1 MASSAENPDPT
12 SDTPPTT
19 PTDPSATPPVSP
31 PGTAG
36 RADTTARAADAVEGA
51 EADAGAAGAAAA
63 VRMLRRAELGGGAMP
78 RWLPRA
84 MLLALLGVGL
94 FQLADWAFHQLIDLF
109 VMLLVAFFLSLAM
122 EPAVDRMAAR
132 GVRRGLGTFLVF
144 TGLALAVAGFLASLG
159 TLLVDQ
165 ITQIAGRLPQL
176 LQDLITW
183 VNHTFHTDLSLDQ
196 LQHQVL
202 KDSGTIEKYAQQ
214 AADNVWGVTG
224 TVIGGLF
231 QAFTVGL
238 FTFYFTAEGPR
249 VRRTV
254 CSLLPPSKQGE
265 VLRAW
270 EIALAKT
277 GGYLYSRALLALI
290 STLAHWA
297 FFAVIDLPYAAA
309 LAVWVGVMSQFV
321 PTIGTYLAGALP
333 VLVGLTVR
341 PVDALWVL
349 VFVTVYQQVE
359 NYLLHPRITAR
370 TVDVH
375 PAVAF
380 GSVIAGAALLGA
392 VGALIAI
399 PVAATLQ
406 GFVGTYVRRY
416 EVEDDPRID
425 RGEERRE
432 RRRHT
437 VRRLR
442 RMVSGGS
449 DASDGAGGA
458 RGSDGAGGSDGSNG
472 SGGPGRERE
481 EPPGE

>member
-1 MASSAENPDPT
+1 MASSAETPDQL
-12 SDTPPTT
+12 SDEHL
-19 PTDPSATPPVSP
+19 PVSAP
-31 PGTAG
+31 PGTQSG
-36 RADTTARAADAVEGA
+36 GDTADPTGHR
-51 EADAGAAGAAAA
+51 
-63 VRMLRRAELGGGAMP
+63 LRRGGAGSGAMP
-78 RWLPRA
+78 RWLPKA
-84 MLLALLGVGL
+84 MLLALVGVGL
-94 FQLADWAFHQLIDLF
+94 FQLADWAFHQLINLF

-132 GVRRGLGTFLVF
+132 GVRRGVGTFLVF
-144 TGLALAVAGFLASLG
+144 IGVGLAVAGFLTALG
-159 TLLVDQ
+159 TLMVDQ
-165 ITQIAGRLPQL
+165 VTQVAGKLPQML
-176 LQDLITW
+176 HDVIDWT
-183 VNHTFHTDLSLDQ
+183 NHTFHTELSLDQ

-224 TVIGGLF
+224 TVVGGLF

-254 CSLLPPSKQGE
+254 CSMLPPTKQAE

-277 GGYLYSRALLALI
+277 GGYLYSRAVLALV
-290 STLAHWA
+290 STLGHWA
-297 FFAVIDLPYAAA
+297 FFTIIGLPYAAA
-309 LAVWVGVMSQFV
+309 LSVWVGVMSQFV

-333 VLVGLTVR
+333 VLVALTGQ
-341 PVDALWVL
+341 PVDAVWVL
-349 VFVTVYQQVE
+349 GFVIVYQQIE
-359 NYLLHPRITAR
+359 NYLLHPRITAK

-380 GSVIAGAALLGA
+380 GAVIAGAALLGA

-399 PVAATLQ
+399 PAAATLQ

-425 RGEERRE
+425 RGEERRQ
-432 RRRHT
+432 RRREA

-442 RMVSGGS
+442 QMVSGGPA
-449 DASDGAGGA
+449 DAGAE
-458 RGSDGAGGSDGSNG
+458 
-472 SGGPGRERE
+472 PEERRSE
-481 EPPGE
+481 V

>member
-1 MASSAENPDPT
+1 MARSAEQQN
-12 SDTPPTT
+12 SDRSAQVADEAAGPP
-19 PTDPSATPPVSP
+19 PASP
-31 PGTAG
+31 PGPPEGPTGARTAG
-36 RADTTARAADAVEGA
+36 DGLWGTG
-51 EADAGAAGAAAA
+51 
-63 VRMLRRAELGGGAMP
+63 MP

-84 MLLALLGVGL
+84 MVLALVLVGV

-109 VMLLVAFFLSLAM
+109 VMLLVSFFLSLAL

-132 GVRRGLGTFLVF
+132 GVRRGIGTFLVF
-144 TGLALAVAGFLASLG
+144 VAVAIAVAGFLTALG

-165 ITQIAGRLPQL
+165 VAKIAGDLPHL
-176 LQDLITW
+176 LDNLIAW
-183 VNHTFHTDLSLDQ
+183 INSTFHQDLSLDE
-196 LQHQVL
+196 LQKKLL
-202 KDSGTIEKYAQQ
+202 KDSGAIETYAQQ
-214 AADNVWGVTG
+214 AADNVWGVSSTL
-224 TVIGGLF
+224 IGGLF

-238 FTFYFTAEGPR
+238 FTFYFTADGPR

-254 CSLLPPSKQGE
+254 CSMLPPAKQAE

-277 GGYLYSRALLALI
+277 GGYLYSRALLAVVSALG
-290 STLAHWA
+290 HWVM
-297 FFAVIDLPYAAA
+297 FALLDLPYAAA

-333 VLVGLTVR
+333 VLVALTTSQ

-349 VFVTVYQQVE
+349 AFVVVYQQIE

-399 PVAATLQ
+399 PAAATLQ

-416 EVEDDPRID
+416 EVATDPRID
-425 RGEERRE
+425 RGEQRRHRRE
-432 RRRHT
+432 LRREAA
-437 VRRLR
+437 RRLR
-442 RMVSGGS
+442 RMVGGDSG
-449 DASDGAGGA
+449 
-458 RGSDGAGGSDGSNG
+458 RK
-472 SGGPGRERE
+472 
-481 EPPGE
+481 

>member
-1 MASSAENPDPT
+1 
-12 SDTPPTT
+12 
-19 PTDPSATPPVSP
+19 
-31 PGTAG
+31 
-36 RADTTARAADAVEGA
+36 
-51 EADAGAAGAAAA
+51 
-63 VRMLRRAELGGGAMP
+63 MP

-84 MLLALLGVGL
+84 LVLALVLAGL
-94 FQLADWAFHQLIDLF
+94 FKLADWAFHQLIDLF
-109 VMLLVAFFLSLAM
+109 VMLLVSFFLSLAM

-144 TGLALAVAGFLASLG
+144 IGLAVAVAGFLAALG

-165 ITQIAGRLPQL
+165 VTQVAGRLPHL
-176 LQDLITW
+176 LDDLIEW
-183 VNHTFHTDLSLDQ
+183 INRTFHQNLSLDQ

-202 KDSGTIEKYAQQ
+202 QDSGTIEKYAQQ
-214 AADNVWGVTG
+214 AADNAWGVSS

-238 FTFYFTAEGPR
+238 FTFYFTADGPR

-254 CSLLPPSKQGE
+254 CSLLPPDKQGE

-277 GGYLYSRALLALI
+277 GGYLYSRALLALV
-290 STLAHWA
+290 STVAHWIM
-297 FFAVIDLPYAAA
+297 FQILGLPYAVA
-309 LAVWVGVMSQFV
+309 LGVWVGVMSQFV
-321 PTIGTYLAGALP
+321 PTIGTYIAGALP
-333 VLVGLTVR
+333 VLVALTVQ
-341 PVDALWVL
+341 PSDALWVL
-349 VFVTVYQQVE
+349 AFVIVYQQVE

-399 PVAATLQ
+399 PAAATLQ

-416 EVEDDPRID
+416 EVTTDPRID
-425 RGEERRE
+425 RGTAWRE
-432 RRRHT
+432 RRRLAA
-437 VRRLR
+437 RRLR
-442 RMVSGGS
+442 RMVGAP
-449 DASDGAGGA
+449 DTEEPAGGGDL
-458 RGSDGAGGSDGSNG
+458 GSQGESAGQGV
-472 SGGPGRERE
+472 GGGER
-481 EPPGE
+481 

>member
-1 MASSAENPDPT
+1 MASSAETPDRL
-12 SDTPPTT
+12 SDEHLPASTP
-19 PTDPSATPPVSP
+19 
-31 PGTAG
+31 AG
-36 RADTTARAADAVEGA
+36 RRDDGDTADP
-51 EADAGAAGAAAA
+51 AGPQP
-63 VRMLRRAELGGGAMP
+63 RRGDWNSRAMP

-84 MLLALLGVGL
+84 MLLALVCVGL
-94 FQLADWAFHQLIDLF
+94 FQLADWAFHQLINLF

-144 TGLALAVAGFLASLG
+144 IGVGLAVAGFLTALG

-165 ITQIAGRLPQL
+165 VTQVAGKLPQML
-176 LQDLITW
+176 HDLIDW
-183 VNHTFHTDLSLDQ
+183 VNRTFHTELSLDQ

-202 KDSGTIEKYAQQ
+202 QDSGTIEKYAQQ

-224 TVIGGLF
+224 TVVGGLF

-238 FTFYFTAEGPR
+238 FTFYFTADGPR

-254 CSLLPPSKQGE
+254 CSMLPPAKQGE

-277 GGYLYSRALLALI
+277 GGYLYSRAVLAFV

-297 FFAVIDLPYAAA
+297 FFQIIGLPYAAA

-333 VLVGLTVR
+333 VLVALSDR

-349 VFVTVYQQVE
+349 VFVTVYQQIE
-359 NYLLHPRITAR
+359 NYLLHPRITAK

-380 GSVIAGAALLGA
+380 GAVIAGAALLGA

-399 PVAATLQ
+399 PAAATLQ

-432 RRRHT
+432 RRRHA

-442 RMVSGGS
+442 RMVSGS
-449 DASDGAGGA
+449 AADDRAED
-458 RGSDGAGGSDGSNG
+458 R
-472 SGGPGRERE
+472 SGD
-481 EPPGE
+481 

>member
-1 MASSAENPDPT
+1 MASSAETPDPT
-12 SDTPPTT
+12 PDT
-19 PTDPSATPPVSP
+19 A
-31 PGTAG
+31 PG
-36 RADTTARAADAVEGA
+36 TTARAADAVA
-51 EADAGAAGAAAA
+51 AADAGGPDAGGPDAGGAETAAA
-63 VRMLRRAELGGGAMP
+63 RLLRRAELGGGAMP

-84 MLLALLGVGL
+84 ILLALVGLGL

-144 TGLALAVAGFLASLG
+144 IGLALAVAGFLASLG

-165 ITQIAGRLPQL
+165 ITQIAGKLPQL
-176 LQDLITW
+176 LQDLINW
-183 VNHTFHTDLSLDQ
+183 INHTFHTELSLDQ

-202 KDSGTIEKYAQQ
+202 QDSGTIEKYAQQ

-290 STLAHWA
+290 STLGHWA
-297 FFAVIDLPYAAA
+297 FFAFIDLPYAAA

-349 VFVTVYQQVE
+349 VFVTVYQQIE
-359 NYLLHPRITAR
+359 NYLLHPRITAK

-380 GSVIAGAALLGA
+380 GAVIAGAALLGA

-442 RMVSGGS
+442 RMVSGGTG
-449 DASDGAGGA
+449 DGGRGGNGGGNGGG
-458 RGSDGAGGSDGSNG
+458 RRSGGSDG
-472 SGGPGRERE
+472 GGADGGGAGRGRRE
-481 EPPGE
+481 DPPGE

>member
-1 MASSAENPDPT
+1 
-12 SDTPPTT
+12 
-19 PTDPSATPPVSP
+19 
-31 PGTAG
+31 
-36 RADTTARAADAVEGA
+36 
-51 EADAGAAGAAAA
+51 
-63 VRMLRRAELGGGAMP
+63 MP
-78 RWLPRA
+78 KWLPRA
-84 MLLALLGVGL
+84 MVLALLLVGA
-94 FQLADWAFHQLIDLF
+94 FQLVDWAFRQLIDLL

-144 TGLALAVAGFLASLG
+144 IGLAVAIAGFLTALG

-165 ITQIAGRLPQL
+165 VAKIAGDLPHLVENL
-176 LQDLITW
+176 LGW
-183 VNHTFHTDLSLDQ
+183 FNRTFHQNVSLDQ
-196 LQHQVL
+196 LQEKLL
-202 KDSGTIEKYAQQ
+202 KDSGNIEKYAQQ
-214 AADNVWGVTG
+214 AADNVWGVSSTL
-224 TVIGGLF
+224 IGGLF

-238 FTFYFTAEGPR
+238 FTFYFTADGPR

-254 CSLLPPSKQGE
+254 CSLLPPAKQAE

-277 GGYLYSRALLALI
+277 GGYLYSRALLAI
-290 STLAHWA
+290 ASTLAHWIM
-297 FFAVIDLPYAAA
+297 FSILGLPYAAA

-333 VLVGLTVR
+333 ILVALTVE
-341 PVDALWVL
+341 PVDAFWVL
-349 VFVTVYQQVE
+349 VFVIVYQQIE

-416 EVEDDPRID
+416 EVATDPRID
-425 RGEERRE
+425 RGADRKGRRE
-432 RRRHT
+432 RRRQAA
-437 VRRLR
+437 RRLR
-442 RMVSGGS
+442 QMV
-449 DASDGAGGA
+449 
-458 RGSDGAGGSDGSNG
+458 RGSSKDRRDGDDRND
-472 SGGPGRERE
+472 RNDRNDN
-481 EPPGE
+481 

>member
-1 MASSAENPDPT
+1 
-12 SDTPPTT
+12 
-19 PTDPSATPPVSP
+19 
-31 PGTAG
+31 
-36 RADTTARAADAVEGA
+36 
-51 EADAGAAGAAAA
+51 
-63 VRMLRRAELGGGAMP
+63 MP

-84 MLLALLGVGL
+84 MVLALVLVGL
-94 FQLADWAFHQLIDLF
+94 FKLADWAFHQLIDLF
-109 VMLLVAFFLSLAM
+109 VMLLVSFFLSLAM

-144 TGLALAVAGFLASLG
+144 IGLAVAVAGFLTALG

-165 ITQIAGRLPQL
+165 VTQIAGRLPHL
-176 LQDLITW
+176 LDNLIGW
-183 VNHTFHTDLSLDQ
+183 VNRTFHQDFSLDQ

-202 KDSGTIEKYAQQ
+202 QDSGTIEKYAQQ
-214 AADNVWGVTG
+214 AADNVWGVSS

-238 FTFYFTAEGPR
+238 FTFYFTADGPR

-254 CSLLPPSKQGE
+254 CSLLPPDKQGE

-277 GGYLYSRALLALI
+277 GGYLYSRALLALV
-290 STLAHWA
+290 STVAHWIV
-297 FFAVIDLPYAAA
+297 FQILDLPYAIA
-309 LAVWVGVMSQFV
+309 LGIWVGVMSQFV
-321 PTIGTYLAGALP
+321 PTIGTYIAGALP
-333 VLVGLTVR
+333 VLVALTVQ
-341 PVDALWVL
+341 PSDAFWVL
-349 VFVTVYQQVE
+349 AFVIVYQQIE

-399 PVAATLQ
+399 PAAATLQ

-416 EVEDDPRID
+416 EVTTDPRID
-425 RGEERRE
+425 RGKAWRE
-432 RRRHT
+432 RRRLAA
-437 VRRLR
+437 RRLR
-442 RMVSGGS
+442 RMVGAPEADEGEPGGRESRES
-449 DASDGAGGA
+449 DERERVD
-458 RGSDGAGGSDGSNG
+458 RGSDRRGRVERAPQGRGRDGYGTGDCAGQGGAGKQG
-472 SGGPGRERE
+472 
-481 EPPGE
+481 

>member
-1 MASSAENPDPT
+1 
-12 SDTPPTT
+12 
-19 PTDPSATPPVSP
+19 
-31 PGTAG
+31 
-36 RADTTARAADAVEGA
+36 
-51 EADAGAAGAAAA
+51 
-63 VRMLRRAELGGGAMP
+63 MP

-84 MLLALLGVGL
+84 MVLALVLVGV

-109 VMLLVAFFLSLAM
+109 VMLLVSFFLSLAL

-132 GVRRGLGTFLVF
+132 GVRRGIGTFLVF
-144 TGLALAVAGFLASLG
+144 VAVAIAVAGFLTALG

-165 ITQIAGRLPQL
+165 VAKIAGDLPHL
-176 LQDLITW
+176 LDNLIAW
-183 VNHTFHTDLSLDQ
+183 INSTFHQDLSLDE
-196 LQHQVL
+196 LQKKLL
-202 KDSGTIEKYAQQ
+202 KDSGAIETYAQQ
-214 AADNVWGVTG
+214 AADNVWGVSSTL
-224 TVIGGLF
+224 IGGLF

-238 FTFYFTAEGPR
+238 FTFYFTADGPR

-254 CSLLPPSKQGE
+254 CSMLPPAKQAE

-277 GGYLYSRALLALI
+277 GGYLYSRALLAVVSALG
-290 STLAHWA
+290 HWVM
-297 FFAVIDLPYAAA
+297 FALLDLPYAAA

-333 VLVGLTVR
+333 VLVALTTSQ

-349 VFVTVYQQVE
+349 AFVVVYQQIE

-399 PVAATLQ
+399 PAAATLQ

-416 EVEDDPRID
+416 EVATDPRID
-425 RGEERRE
+425 RGEQRRHRRE
-432 RRRHT
+432 LRREAA
-437 VRRLR
+437 RRLR
-442 RMVSGGS
+442 RMVGGDSG
-449 DASDGAGGA
+449 
-458 RGSDGAGGSDGSNG
+458 RK
-472 SGGPGRERE
+472 
-481 EPPGE
+481 

>member
-1 MASSAENPDPT
+1 MGETGPVVST
-12 SDTPPTT
+12 STPQQQGQTPPER
-19 PTDPSATPPVSP
+19 P
-31 PGTAG
+31 
-36 RADTTARAADAVEGA
+36 
-51 EADAGAAGAAAA
+51 
-63 VRMLRRAELGGGAMP
+63 RREAMP

-84 MLLALLGVGL
+84 MVLALVLVGL

-109 VMLLVAFFLSLAM
+109 VMLLVAFFLSLAI

-144 TGLALAVAGFLASLG
+144 IALAVAVAGFLAALG

-165 ITQIAGRLPQL
+165 VAKIAGDLPHL
-176 LQDLITW
+176 VDNLIGW
-183 VNHTFHTDLSLDQ
+183 VNRTFHQDLSLDQ
-196 LQHQVL
+196 LQQRVL
-202 KDSGTIEKYAQQ
+202 KDSGSIEKYAQQ
-214 AADNVWGVTG
+214 AADNAWGLSSTL
-224 TVIGGLF
+224 IGGLF

-238 FTFYFTAEGPR
+238 FTFYFTADGPR

-254 CSLLPPSKQGE
+254 CSLLPPAKQAE

-277 GGYLYSRALLALI
+277 GGYLYSRTLLAI
-290 STLAHWA
+290 ASTIAHWIM
-297 FFAVIDLPYAAA
+297 FAVLGLPYAAA

-333 VLVGLTVR
+333 VIVALTVQ

-349 VFVTVYQQVE
+349 GFVIVYQQIE

-380 GSVIAGAALLGA
+380 GAVIAGAALLGA

-399 PVAATLQ
+399 PAAATLQ
-406 GFVGTYVRRY
+406 GFVGTYLRRY
-416 EVEDDPRID
+416 EVATDPRID
-425 RGEERRE
+425 RGEERRRLARE
-432 RRRHT
+432 RRAEAA
-437 VRRLR
+437 RRLR
-442 RMVSGGS
+442 RLVRGGED
-449 DASDGAGGA
+449 DA
-458 RGSDGAGGSDGSNG
+458 
-472 SGGPGRERE
+472 ER
-481 EPPGE
+481 

>member
-1 MASSAENPDPT
+1 MASSSDPQIPEHPSEPHT
-12 SDTPPTT
+12 APTERM
-19 PTDPSATPPVSP
+19 V
-31 PGTAG
+31 
-36 RADTTARAADAVEGA
+36 ARGDSLWGQ
-51 EADAGAAGAAAA
+51 G
-63 VRMLRRAELGGGAMP
+63 MP
-78 RWLPRA
+78 KWLPRA
-84 MLLALLGVGL
+84 MVLALLLVGA
-94 FQLADWAFHQLIDLF
+94 FQLVDWAFRQLIDLL

-144 TGLALAVAGFLASLG
+144 IGLAVAIAGFLTALG

-165 ITQIAGRLPQL
+165 VAKIAGDLPHLVENL
-176 LQDLITW
+176 LGW
-183 VNHTFHTDLSLDQ
+183 FNRTFHQNVSLDQ
-196 LQHQVL
+196 LQEKLL
-202 KDSGTIEKYAQQ
+202 KDSGNIEKYAQQ
-214 AADNVWGVTG
+214 AADNVWGVSSTL
-224 TVIGGLF
+224 IGGLF

-238 FTFYFTAEGPR
+238 FTFYFTADGPR

-254 CSLLPPSKQGE
+254 CSLLPPAKQAE

-277 GGYLYSRALLALI
+277 GGYLYSRALLAI
-290 STLAHWA
+290 ASTLAHWIM
-297 FFAVIDLPYAAA
+297 FSILGLPYAAA

-333 VLVGLTVR
+333 ILVALTVE
-341 PVDALWVL
+341 PVDAFWVL
-349 VFVTVYQQVE
+349 VFVIVYQQIE

-416 EVEDDPRID
+416 EVATDPRID
-425 RGEERRE
+425 RGADRKGRRE
-432 RRRHT
+432 RRRQAA
-437 VRRLR
+437 RRLR
-442 RMVSGGS
+442 QMV
-449 DASDGAGGA
+449 
-458 RGSDGAGGSDGSNG
+458 RGSSKDRRDGDDRND
-472 SGGPGRERE
+472 RNDRNDN
-481 EPPGE
+481 

>member
-1 MASSAENPDPT
+1 
-12 SDTPPTT
+12 
-19 PTDPSATPPVSP
+19 
-31 PGTAG
+31 
-36 RADTTARAADAVEGA
+36 
-51 EADAGAAGAAAA
+51 
-63 VRMLRRAELGGGAMP
+63 MP

-84 MLLALLGVGL
+84 MVLALVLVGL

-109 VMLLVAFFLSLAM
+109 VMLLVAFFLSLAI

-144 TGLALAVAGFLASLG
+144 IALAVAVAGFLAALG

-165 ITQIAGRLPQL
+165 VAKIAGDLPHL
-176 LQDLITW
+176 VDNLIGW
-183 VNHTFHTDLSLDQ
+183 VNRTFHQDLSLDQ
-196 LQHQVL
+196 LQQRVL
-202 KDSGTIEKYAQQ
+202 KDSGSIEKYAQQ
-214 AADNVWGVTG
+214 AADNAWGLSSTL
-224 TVIGGLF
+224 IGGLF

-238 FTFYFTAEGPR
+238 FTFYFTADGPR

-254 CSLLPPSKQGE
+254 CSLLPPAKQAE

-277 GGYLYSRALLALI
+277 GGYLYSRTLLAI
-290 STLAHWA
+290 ASTIAHWIM
-297 FFAVIDLPYAAA
+297 FAVLGLPYAAA

-333 VLVGLTVR
+333 VIVALTVQ

-349 VFVTVYQQVE
+349 GFVIVYQQIE

-380 GSVIAGAALLGA
+380 GAVIAGAALLGA

-399 PVAATLQ
+399 PAAATLQ
-406 GFVGTYVRRY
+406 GFVGTYLRRY
-416 EVEDDPRID
+416 EVATDPRID
-425 RGEERRE
+425 RGEERRRLARE
-432 RRRHT
+432 RRAEAA
-437 VRRLR
+437 RRLR
-442 RMVSGGS
+442 RLVRGGED
-449 DASDGAGGA
+449 DA
-458 RGSDGAGGSDGSNG
+458 
-472 SGGPGRERE
+472 ER
-481 EPPGE
+481 

>member
-1 MASSAENPDPT
+1 MASSESNPDR
-12 SDTPPTT
+12 TPDDHT
-19 PTDPSATPPVSP
+19 PASAP
-31 PGTAG
+31 PG
-36 RADTTARAADAVEGA
+36 
-51 EADAGAAGAAAA
+51 GAAATETVSA
-63 VRMLRRAELGGGAMP
+63 TAARMLRRAELGGGAMP

-84 MLLALLGVGL
+84 ILLALLGVGL

-144 TGLALAVAGFLASLG
+144 IGLALAVAGFLTALG

-165 ITQIAGRLPQL
+165 VTQVATRLPQL
-176 LQDLITW
+176 LQDLIGW
-183 VNHTFHTDLSLDQ
+183 INRTFHTDLSLDQ

-277 GGYLYSRALLALI
+277 GGYLYSRALLALV

-297 FFAVIDLPYAAA
+297 FFAVIGLPYAVA

-349 VFVTVYQQVE
+349 VFVTVYQQIE
-359 NYLLHPRITAR
+359 NYLLHPRITAK

-449 DASDGAGGA
+449 EQDA
-458 RGSDGAGGSDGSNG
+458 
-472 SGGPGRERE
+472 GRSERRE
-481 EPPGE
+481 DPPGE

>member
-1 MASSAENPDPT
+1 MAENREDQH
-12 SDTPPTT
+12 PPQETLT
-19 PTDPSATPPVSP
+19 EPAAPVAGEAPPP
-31 PGTAG
+31 
-36 RADTTARAADAVEGA
+36 
-51 EADAGAAGAAAA
+51 DAGEPLDPAGSGA
-63 VRMLRRAELGGGAMP
+63 GGGAAESVAHSIWGKGMP

-84 MLLALLGVGL
+84 MVMALVLVGL
-94 FQLADWAFHQLIDLF
+94 FQLADWAFRQLIDLL

-144 TGLALAVAGFLASLG
+144 IGLGVAIAGFLTALG

-165 ITQIAGRLPQL
+165 VAKIAGDLPHLVQN
-176 LQDLITW
+176 LIDW
-183 VNHTFHTDLSLDQ
+183 VNRTFNQNLSLDQ
-196 LQHQVL
+196 LQEKLL
-202 KDSGTIEKYAQQ
+202 KDSGNIEKYAQQ
-214 AADNVWGVTG
+214 AADNVWGVSSTL
-224 TVIGGLF
+224 IGGLF
-231 QAFTVGL
+231 QMFTVGL
-238 FTFYFTAEGPR
+238 FTFYFTADGPR

-254 CSLLPPSKQGE
+254 CSLLPPAKQAE

-277 GGYLYSRALLALI
+277 GGYLYSRALLAVA
-290 STLAHWA
+290 STIAHWIM
-297 FFAVIDLPYAAA
+297 FSVLGLPYAAA

-333 VLVGLTVR
+333 VLVALTVD
-341 PVDALWVL
+341 PMDALWVL
-349 VFVTVYQQVE
+349 VFVIVYQQVE
-359 NYLLHPRITAR
+359 NYLLHPRITAK

-416 EVEDDPRID
+416 EVQTDPRID
-425 RGEERRE
+425 RGADRKGRRARRRE
-432 RRRHT
+432 AA
-437 VRRLR
+437 RRLH
-442 RMVSGGS
+442 RMVRGERNSHR
-449 DASDGAGGA
+449 DGHEH
-458 RGSDGAGGSDGSNG
+458 RDD
-472 SGGPGRERE
+472 
-481 EPPGE
+481 

>member
-1 MASSAENPDPT
+1 MASSAEQQNPDR
-12 SDTPPTT
+12 SAQVADEAAGPP
-19 PTDPSATPPVSP
+19 PASP
-31 PGTAG
+31 PGPPEGPPEGPTGARTAG
-36 RADTTARAADAVEGA
+36 DGLW
-51 EADAGAAGAAAA
+51 GSG
-63 VRMLRRAELGGGAMP
+63 MP

-84 MLLALLGVGL
+84 MVLALVLVGA

-109 VMLLVAFFLSLAM
+109 VMLLVSFFLSLAL

-132 GVRRGLGTFLVF
+132 GVRRGIGTFLVF
-144 TGLALAVAGFLASLG
+144 VAVAIAVAGFLTALG

-165 ITQIAGRLPQL
+165 VAKIAGDLPHL
-176 LQDLITW
+176 LDNLIAW
-183 VNHTFHTDLSLDQ
+183 INSTFHQDLSLDE
-196 LQHQVL
+196 LQKKLL
-202 KDSGTIEKYAQQ
+202 KDSGAIETYAQQ
-214 AADNVWGVTG
+214 AADNVWGVSSTL
-224 TVIGGLF
+224 IGGLF

-238 FTFYFTAEGPR
+238 FTFYFTADGPR

-254 CSLLPPSKQGE
+254 CSMLPPAKQAE

-277 GGYLYSRALLALI
+277 GGYLYSRALLAVV
-290 STLAHWA
+290 SALAHWVM
-297 FFAVIDLPYAAA
+297 FALLDLPYAAA

-333 VLVGLTVR
+333 VLVALTTPQ

-349 VFVTVYQQVE
+349 AFVVVYQQIE

-380 GSVIAGAALLGA
+380 GAVIAGAALLGA

-399 PVAATLQ
+399 PAAATLQ

-416 EVEDDPRID
+416 EVATDPRID
-425 RGEERRE
+425 RGEQRRHRRE
-432 RRRHT
+432 LRREAA
-437 VRRLR
+437 RRLR
-442 RMVSGGS
+442 RMVGGDS
-449 DASDGAGGA
+449 
-458 RGSDGAGGSDGSNG
+458 R
-472 SGGPGRERE
+472 RK
-481 EPPGE
+481 

>member
-1 MASSAENPDPT
+1 M
-12 SDTPPTT
+12 
-19 PTDPSATPPVSP
+19 
-31 PGTAG
+31 
-36 RADTTARAADAVEGA
+36 R
-51 EADAGAAGAAAA
+51 
-63 VRMLRRAELGGGAMP
+63 GGAMP

-84 MLLALLGVGL
+84 MVLALVLVGL

-144 TGLALAVAGFLASLG
+144 IAAVIAIGGFLAALG

-165 ITQIAGRLPQL
+165 VTRVAGELPHL
-176 LQDLITW
+176 LENLIGW
-183 VNHTFHTDLSLDQ
+183 INRTFHQDLSLDE
-196 LQHQVL
+196 LQKRVL
-202 KDSGTIEKYAQQ
+202 KDSGTVEKYAQQ
-214 AADNVWGVTG
+214 AAGNVWGVSS

-231 QAFTVGL
+231 QLFTVGL
-238 FTFYFTAEGPR
+238 FSFYFTADGPR

-254 CSLLPPSKQGE
+254 CSLLPPAKQAE

-290 STLAHWA
+290 STLAHWLV
-297 FFAVIDLPYAAA
+297 FQVLGLPYAAA
-309 LAVWVGVMSQFV
+309 LGIWVGVMSQFV
-321 PTIGTYLAGALP
+321 PTIGTYIAGALP
-333 VLVGLTVR
+333 VLVALTGQ
-341 PVDALWVL
+341 PVDAVWVL
-349 VFVTVYQQVE
+349 GFVIVYQQIE
-359 NYLLHPRITAR
+359 NYVLHPRITAK

-399 PVAATLQ
+399 PAAATLQ

-416 EVEDDPRID
+416 EVATDPRID
-425 RGEERRE
+425 RGEERKERRE
-432 RRRHT
+432 RRRQAA
-437 VRRLR
+437 RRLR
-442 RMVSGGS
+442 RMMRSGSSNESAGRGRG
-449 DASDGAGGA
+449 DG
-458 RGSDGAGGSDGSNG
+458 
-472 SGGPGRERE
+472 E
-481 EPPGE
+481 E